1 MKTKEL
7 KIASLIF
14 YFLAIALAL
23 TALFMIVNALGKI
36 DIETI
41 NRYFEIAKNS
51 EYDVKMTEKKLLLAT
66 KMDEA
71 LPSLITSIWIF
82 VGGIA
87 SRVASKVFE
96 VIYDNVKRN
105 SR

>member
-14 YFLAIALAL
+14 YLLSVALAL
-23 TALFMIVNALGKI
+23 TSLFMLLGACSRI
-36 DIETI
+36 D
-41 NRYFEIAKNS
+41 
-51 EYDVKMTEKKLLLAT
+51 LAT
-66 KMDEA
+66 ISKYLGYVAQDKYPMKQSALLEA
-71 LPSLITSIWIF
+71 LNLNETLGLLIPSIWLA

-87 SRVASKVFE
+87 SRVASKIFE
-96 VIYDNVKRN
+96 VIYDNVERN